1 MLVEEKTMFDEIK
14 KVYPGLSLSEMVLE
28 IQMAKQ
34 GSLTMLESYS
44 NTNKELLELKKAQ
57 KDSLIHNT
65 KKINSLMEEINQMSI
80 AQKEEKE
87 MYQKQINDLN
97 NKVDLYESR
106 IKESDYLRNSLFYIY
121 NILFEKIDL
130 LKDIKID
137 DKFRKMVDEKDFIPN
152 VLYEPELV
160 SYIDLMVKRMHPG
173 SYDKVFRECV
183 GYLNAI
189 VKNYFPENTNL
200 RFRPVDIFREISNL
214 IHQKTNLINEYKN
227 SIKYKEMQI
236 NNMQME
242 YNHLKEKNDNLAKEY
257 NTYKM
262 IVAKSF
268 RINKNKTENTKV
280 KNYMSEKTYRTI
292 ANTNFKR
299 FNLNSKKIKNQRK
312 GIYLKD
318 YKFSFDI
325 ENYNKTNESKSID
338 ENDSKV
344 LSRNE
349 RKKRALSS
357 FKGNSLY
364 YKFYNKNKS
373 AKNMKQIK
381 IDNDKFKIEKSKKN
395 NLKMDNGNQN
405 TINNLNSVNEL
416 IGETNR
422 LFLYRTRMNSFQKN
436 IRGLG
441 LDLVNKS
448 IKKRG
453 ISKNLKQQIF
463 ESNSIKTFEGRIM
476 KKLDNLISSSKVK

>member
-1 MLVEEKTMFDEIK
+1 M
-14 KVYPGLSLSEMVLE
+14 
-28 IQMAKQ
+28 
-34 GSLTMLESYS
+34 
-44 NTNKELLELKKAQ
+44 
-57 KDSLIHNT
+57 
-65 KKINSLMEEINQMSI
+65 
-80 AQKEEKE
+80 
-87 MYQKQINDLN
+87 
-97 NKVDLYESR
+97 
-106 IKESDYLRNSLFYIY
+106 
-121 NILFEKIDL
+121 
-130 LKDIKID
+130 
-137 DKFRKMVDEKDFIPN
+137 
-152 VLYEPELV
+152 
-160 SYIDLMVKRMHPG
+160 
-173 SYDKVFRECV
+173 
-183 GYLNAI
+183 
-189 VKNYFPENTNL
+189 
-200 RFRPVDIFREISNL
+200 DIFREISNL

-268 RINKNKTENTKV
+268 RINKNKTENNKV

-325 ENYNKTNESKSID
+325 ENYNKTNESKSND

-441 LDLVNKS
+441 LDMVNNS